1 MKIAINEIIV
11 KEGRRN
17 TDDEKVIELA
27 ESMSKIGLLNP
38 VTVTRKNVLVAGL
51 HRLMAAKSL
60 GWTEIEANIIDADG
74 LYAELAEIDENLIR
88 NELHYIDRGKQLLR
102 RKEIYEELYPE
113 TRARN
118 VEGHVSNY
126 KTSNAESAFENK
138 KPSFVSD
145 TSSKTGVSTRVIHE
159 ELQIAKNILPEVQ
172 EVIKEKDIPKT
183 QALKIARLEPEQQ
196 VKIAQK
202 IVNDGAKSIID
213 ARRLIKKEEVHE
225 TPRIEGKYRIIYA
238 DPPWQYNDKRD
249 GNTTGAEDHY
259 PTMSIQEL
267 CELPVKELADEN
279 AVLFLWV
286 TSPMLEECFEV
297 IKTWGFKYKTSFVW
311 DKVKHNMGH
320 YNSVRH
326 ELLLVCTKGSCLP
339 DNNKLFDSVVS
350 IERSDKHSE
359 KPEYFRE
366 IIDTL
371 YPYGKR
377 IELFARK
384 KADGWDVWG
393 NQIE

>member
-1 MKIAINEIIV
+1 MKKNIDEIIV
-11 KEGRRN
+11 REGRRDADN
-17 TDDEKVIELA
+17 TKVTELA
-27 ESMSKIGLLNP
+27 ESISKIGLLNP
-38 VTVTRKNVLVAGL
+38 VTIAKENVLVAGL
-51 HRLMAAKSL
+51 HRLMAAKRL
-60 GWTEIEANIIDADG
+60 GWTEIDVNVVDVDG

-88 NELHYIDRGKQLLR
+88 NELHYMDRGKQLLR

-113 TRARN
+113 TKQGNSQAIGMNRAIGNN
-118 VEGHVSNY
+118 VSEIISPTFVEDVADKLNVS
-126 KTSNAESAFENK
+126 KRTIE
-138 KPSFVSD
+138 
-145 TSSKTGVSTRVIHE
+145 T

-183 QALKIARLEPEQQ
+183 QALKIARMEPEQQ
-196 VKIAQK
+196 VKVAQK
-202 IVNDGAKSIID
+202 IINDGAKSIID
-213 ARRLIKKEEVHE
+213 ARRLIKKEEVKE
-225 TPRIEGKYRIIYA
+225 TPEVKGKYRIIYA
-238 DPPWQYNDKRD
+238 DPPWKYGDKLID
-249 GNTTGAEDHY
+249 GYGTADNHY

-267 CELPVKELADEN
+267 CELPIKELADEN

-286 TSPMLEECFEV
+286 TSPLLEECFAV
-297 IKTWGFKYKTSFVW
+297 INAWGFKYKTSFIW
-311 DKVKHNMGH
+311 DKVRHNMGH

-326 ELLLVCTKGSCLP
+326 ELLLICTRGSCLP
-339 DNNKLFDSVVS
+339 DNGKLFDSVVS

-371 YPYGKR
+371 YTHGKR